1 MSMRVKE
8 LPSVLPRGYR
18 RSSPVKI
25 RPIIQDGAGFSPETV
40 MKIRIT
46 SPDLRRIFYIP
57 VEGDPIATEA
67 EIRLHVCNALKNQY
81 RRLDELTMELLVGD
95 DVVAVATKGMAA
107 VAEAV
112 NSPISGQDVVG

>member
-1 MSMRVKE
+1 
-8 LPSVLPRGYR
+8 
-18 RSSPVKI
+18 
-25 RPIIQDGAGFSPETV
+25 

-46 SPDLRRIFYIP
+46 SPDLRRIFYIL

-67 EIRLHVCNALKNQY
+67 EIRLHVYNALKNQY

-95 DVVAVATKGMAA
+95 EVVAVATKGMEA

-112 NSPISGQDVVG
+112 NSPIPGQDVVG

>member
-1 MSMRVKE
+1 
-8 LPSVLPRGYR
+8 
-18 RSSPVKI
+18 
-25 RPIIQDGAGFSPETV
+25 

-67 EIRLHVCNALKNQY
+67 EIRLHVYNALKNQY

-95 DVVAVATKGMAA
+95 EVVAVATKGLEA

-112 NSPISGQDVVG
+112 NSPIPGQDVVG